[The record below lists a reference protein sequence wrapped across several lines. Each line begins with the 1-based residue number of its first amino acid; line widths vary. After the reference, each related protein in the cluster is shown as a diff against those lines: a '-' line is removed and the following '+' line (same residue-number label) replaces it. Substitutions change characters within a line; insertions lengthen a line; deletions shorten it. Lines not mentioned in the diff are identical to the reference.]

1 MPVTELETSISRY
14 FCNAAAMLQKFQQL
28 MGRSK
33 AVLKGEN
40 KCAERKPSPNCRLQ
54 YSLVYNTSD
63 YNTITVILLKNRRHG
78 SVFVVE
84 TLFGHI
90 CSHCIELIME

>member
-1 MPVTELETSISRY
+1 MPVTEPETSISRR
-14 FCNAAAMLQKFQQL
+14 FRNAAAMLQKCQQL
-28 MGRSK
+28 PGRSK

-54 YSLVYNTSD
+54 YSLVCNTSD
-63 YNTITVILLKNRRHG
+63 YSTRTVVLLKNRRPG

-90 CSHCIELIME
+90 CSHFLELIME

>member
-1 MPVTELETSISRY
+1 MPVTEPETSISRH
-14 FCNAAAMLQKFQQL
+14 FCNAAAMLQKCQQL
-28 MGRSK
+28 PDRSK

-54 YSLVYNTSD
+54 YSLVCNTSD
-63 YNTITVILLKNRRHG
+63 YNTRTVVLLKNRRLG

-90 CSHCIELIME
+90 CSHFLELIME